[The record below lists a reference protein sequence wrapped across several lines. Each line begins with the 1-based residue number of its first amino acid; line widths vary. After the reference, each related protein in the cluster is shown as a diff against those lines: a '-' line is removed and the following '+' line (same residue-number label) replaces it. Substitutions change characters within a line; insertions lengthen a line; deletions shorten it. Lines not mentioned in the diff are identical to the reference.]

1 MTSEPDDDELLRRL
15 RAGDEAAFTAFYRR
29 WQGPLF
35 RFAWRLSGRAAAAED
50 ATHEVFMALIDGGLR
65 FDPARGPLAPYLYG
79 MTRNQVRR
87 RLERDGPPAW
97 DAAPPDP
104 VAPSGEGPLERL
116 ALAEDVEA
124 LRRAVLALPEHYREA
139 IVLCDLE
146 QLTYE
151 HAAVALDCAVGTV
164 RSRLHR
170 GREMLAE
177 RLRARRTPAP
187 LKVAR

>member
-1 MTSEPDDDELLRRL
+1 MTSEPDDDDLLRRL

-29 WQGPLF
+29 WQGRLF
-35 RFAWRLSGRAAAAED
+35 RFAWRLSGRKAAAED

-79 MTRNQVRR
+79 MARNQVRR
-87 RLERDGPPAW
+87 RLEREGPLARALPAE
-97 DAAPPDP
+97 P
-104 VAPSGEGPLERL
+104 VAPAEEGPLERL
-116 ALAEDVEA
+116 AAAEDVEA
-124 LRRAVLALPEHYREA
+124 LRRTVLALPEHYREA

-146 QLTYE
+146 QLSYE
-151 HAAVALDCAVGTV
+151 DAALALDCAVGTV

-177 RLRARRTPAP
+177 RLRTRRAAP

>member
-1 MTSEPDDDELLRRL
+1 MTSEPDDDDLLRRL

-29 WQGPLF
+29 WQGRLF

-50 ATHEVFMALIDGGLR
+50 AAHEVFMALIDGGLR

-79 MTRNQVRR
+79 MARNQVRR
-87 RLERDGPPAW
+87 RLERDGPASW
-97 DAAPPDP
+97 TDAPPEP
-104 VAPSGEGPLERL
+104 PAPPEEGPLERL
-116 ALAEDVEA
+116 SRTEDVEA
-124 LRRAVLALPEHYREA
+124 VRRAVLALPGHYREA

-151 HAAVALDCAVGTV
+151 DAALALDCAVGTV

-170 GREMLAE
+170 GREMLAL
-177 RLRARRTPAP
+177 RLRDRRPEP
-187 LKVAR
+187 FKVAR